1 MARRKGKSFT
11 AALFSTLSPNLRE
24 CSISRV
30 NSSLFPGIDCLEI
43 QPLNLKS
50 KLLIFLVL
58 LALGAIVPDSFSTR
72 VALASNIEY
81 GGVNLSGA
89 EFGTNL
95 PGTFGS
101 DYTYPTHSEVDYFV
115 GKGMNII
122 RLPFLWERLQHSEYA
137 TLDSTE
143 LGRMDDFV
151 SYATGKSASVL
162 LDPHNYA
169 RYYSNI
175 IGTAAVPVSAF
186 QDFWSKL
193 AAHYKNNSR
202 VIFGLMNEPNT
213 MMTELWRDDANAAIA
228 AIRGA
233 GASNLILVP
242 GNAWTGASTWY
253 DNWYGTPNATD
264 MLTIVDPG
272 NNYAFEVHQYLDS
285 DSSGTSA
292 TCVSTTIGSQRLQA
306 FTGWLRQ
313 NGKRGFLGEFAG
325 AQNSTCYA
333 ALDDM
338 LTFIDS
344 NLDVWMGWTFWSAG
358 PWWGDYMYSLEPS
371 NGQDKP
377 QMAILAKHFPST
389 VSPTPSRVFLPL
401 VMR

>member
-1 MARRKGKSFT
+1 LSNVKFKLSIFF
-11 AALFSTLSPNLRE
+11 ALLTL
-24 CSISRV
+24 
-30 NSSLFPGIDCLEI
+30 
-43 QPLNLKS
+43 
-50 KLLIFLVL
+50 
-58 LALGAIVPDSFSTR
+58 AAIVPDSFSAR
-72 VALASNIEY
+72 VALASNIKY
-81 GGVNLSGA
+81 AGVNLSGA
-89 EFGTNL
+89 EFGSSL
-95 PGTFGS
+95 PGTFGV

-122 RLPFLWERLQHSEYA
+122 RLPFRWERLQPSEFVS
-137 TLDSTE
+137 LDSTE

-151 SYATGKSASVL
+151 SYATGKGATVL

-169 RYYSNI
+169 RYYSDSNI
-175 IGTAAVPVSAF
+175 IGTASVPATAF

-193 AAHYKNNSR
+193 AAHYKNNNR

-213 MMTELWRDDANAAIA
+213 MTTELWRDDANAAIA
-228 AIRGA
+228 AIRGT

-338 LTFIDS
+338 LTFIDN
-344 NLDVWMGWTFWSAG
+344 NLDVWMGWTYWSAG
-358 PWWGDYMYSLEPS
+358 PWWGNYMFSIEPN
-371 NGQDKP
+371 NGQDQP
-377 QMAILAKHFPST
+377 QMAILAKHFPS
-389 VSPTPSRVFLPL
+389 VGAPQPYHVFLPF
-401 VMR
+401 VKR